1 MGANDET
8 LASIL
13 AAAPVVPVLTIE
25 DRATAVPLARALV
38 AGGLTALEVTL
49 RTAAGLE
56 CIRAI
61 KGEVEGCSVGAGTV
75 LDGRQVD
82 AAVGAGATFLVSPGV
97 SPKLL
102 QAARECPVPFLPG
115 VATAGEAMAL
125 AEEGFA
131 ILKFFPAEPAGG
143 IAYLKALGAPLPGIR
158 FCPTGGVGAK
168 NAAEYLGLANVI
180 CVGGSWVAP
189 ADALASG
196 NWTRITALSKEASQ
210 LGRSPN
216 GVRSGAN

>member
-1 MGANDET
+1 MSAKHDQ
-8 LASIL
+8 LVSIL

-49 RTAAGLE
+49 RTPAGLE

-61 KGEVEGCSVGAGTV
+61 KGEVEGCNVGAGTV
-75 LDGRQVD
+75 LDTRQLDD
-82 AAVGAGATFLVSPGV
+82 AVAAGATFMVSPGA

-102 QAARECPVPFLPG
+102 AAAQASAVPFLPG
-115 VATAGEAMAL
+115 VATAGEAMTL
-125 AEEGFA
+125 AEAGFA

-143 IAYLKALGAPLPGIR
+143 TAYLKAIGAPLPGIR
-158 FCPTGGVGAK
+158 FCPTGGVGPK
-168 NAAEYLGLANVI
+168 NAADYLALANVV

-189 ADALASG
+189 AEAIAQG
-196 NWTRITALSKEASQ
+196 NWTRVTALSREAAQ
-210 LGRSPN
+210 LPRAGR
-216 GVRSGAN
+216 